1 MKVLQ
6 LQKLLVKKTVKN
18 FQLQSLVMKVLQLQ
32 KLLVKKTVK
41 MFQSLVVIMLHILVL
56 LIGIILKR
64 MSALMYVVPMV
75 KKDGVIITVW
85 PVKMVQ
91 IAKVVM

>member
-1 MKVLQ
+1 
-6 LQKLLVKKTVKN
+6 
-18 FQLQSLVMKVLQLQ
+18 VMKVLQLQ
-32 KLLVKKTVK
+32 LQLQKLMAKETVKKFRIQPLVVKKLLL
-41 MFQSLVVIMLHILVL
+41 MPQSLVVKMLHILML

-64 MSALMYVVPMV
+64 MSALVNVVPMV

-91 IAKVVM
+91 IVKVVM

>member
-6 LQKLLVKKTVKN
+6 LQKLLVKKTVKKLRIQSLVKN
-18 FQLQSLVMKVLQLQ
+18 FQLQSLV
-32 KLLVKKTVK
+32 VKKTVK

>member
-6 LQKLLVKKTVKN
+6 LQ
-18 FQLQSLVMKVLQLQ
+18 LQLQ
-32 KLLVKKTVK
+32 KLMAKETVKK
-41 MFQSLVVIMLHILVL
+41 FRIQSLVVKETVKMLQSLVVKMLHILMFL
-56 LIGIILKR
+56 ILKT

-91 IAKVVM
+91 IVKVVM

>member
-6 LQKLLVKKTVKN
+6 LQKLIVKETVKMLQ
-18 FQLQSLVMKVLQLQ
+18 FQPLV
-32 KLLVKKTVK
+32 VKKTVK
-41 MFQSLVVIMLHILVL
+41 MLQSLVVKMLHILMFL
-56 LIGIILKR
+56 ILKM

>member
-1 MKVLQ
+1 
-6 LQKLLVKKTVKN
+6 
-18 FQLQSLVMKVLQLQ
+18 VMKVLQLQ
-32 KLLVKKTVK
+32 LQLQKLMAKETVKK
-41 MFQSLVVIMLHILVL
+41 FRIQSLVVKKLLLMPQSLVVKMLHILML
-56 LIGIILKR
+56 LNGIILKR

-91 IAKVVM
+91 IVKVVM